1 MSRTFGGAEDRRRF
15 RGDMAAMML
24 RTEIQDREHSNIP
37 VRDDNSLLTVEDV
50 ARIFQVPISW
60 VYGAVRGRKK
70 KQMPHI
76 MIGRYVRFEEQA
88 VRDYINASKKAYP
101 NVKTVAGQM
110 N

>member
-1 MSRTFGGAEDRRRF
+1 MLCAIGAIIIP
-15 RGDMAAMML
+15 GSSTITVTMPS
-24 RTEIQDREHSNIP
+24 IVQDQERSNIP
-37 VRDDNSLLTVEDV
+37 VRDNNSLLTAEDV
-50 ARIFQVPISW
+50 ARIFQVPVSR

-101 NVKTVAGQM
+101 NVKTVAGRM